1 MARLNFLKGSI
12 RGKIGQFVGSS
23 VHGTE
28 YIKAYTPPSNPKTE
42 GQVAVR
48 TVFKHVT
55 AIAKAIY
62 EAVLKP
68 YTFPRPQ
75 KMTAYNRII
84 QINKAMFAEGRWD
97 PAKLKI
103 FEGPLGN
110 PGIKSAVI
118 SDAGAKATVTW
129 ETAAGEGSDVAL
141 VILHNETAGKTL
153 SAQGTR
159 QDGTLEIDSAA
170 LDPADLTKVHA
181 YLVFAQPPAHGS
193 SEKGQVS
200 GTAYLAVSAV

>member
-1 MARLNFLKGSI
+1 MATLNFLKGSI
-12 RGKIGQFVGSS
+12 NGKLGQFVGSS

-28 YIKAYTPPSNPKTE
+28 YIKAYTKPSNPKTE

-55 AIAKAIY
+55 ALATAIY
-62 EAVLKP
+62 QAVLKP

-75 KMTAYNRII
+75 KMSAHNRMV
-84 QINKAMFAEGRWD
+84 QINKAMFAEREWH
-97 PAKLKI
+97 PANLKI

-118 SDAGAKATVTW
+118 SDVSAKATVTW
-129 ETAAGEGSDVAL
+129 ETAIGEGTDIAL
-141 VILHNETAGKTL
+141 VILYDETTETALT
-153 SAQGTR
+153 AQGTR
-159 QDGTLEIDSAA
+159 QDGTLEIDTST
-170 LDPADLTKVHA
+170 LDQTALTKVHA

-193 SEKGQVS
+193 GGKGQVS